1 MEQIIHQDFLPSSE
15 WDTKNRITFPV
26 YLVRACDFRAITG
39 FNPPP
44 TPVNAA
50 AYAKHNFE
58 FREEYSEPGMADE
71 MVDKEEEEPGKEI
84 RRMQGQENVYESP
97 MYGDEFQDKE
107 LTPQKVKYLSI
118 RNFV

>member
-1 MEQIIHQDFLPSSE
+1 M
-15 WDTKNRITFPV
+15 NRIAFSV

-39 FNPPP
+39 FNPPQ

-58 FREEYSEPGMADE
+58 FREEYVEPGMVEELLDE
-71 MVDKEEEEPGKEI
+71 EEEEPGKENQ
-84 RRMQGQENVYESP
+84 RPQGEENVYESP
-97 MYGDEFQDKE
+97 VFDEDSQDNE
-107 LTPQKVKYLSI
+107 LTPQKEKHLSI